1 MNPFKS
7 LVSAAIL
14 FAAPFAFAL
23 DIAPYSASALAQ
35 LQKANQAVA
44 VHFHASWCP
53 TCLAQEKVL
62 QKWKGDAS
70 VPGTVLVAD
79 YDTEKDLKKQM
90 AVRTQSTLVVF
101 KGNVEKARL
110 AGNTDAATLRAA
122 LQAAQ

>member
-1 MNPFKS
+1 MSPFKF
-7 LVSAAIL
+7 LVSAAVFL
-14 FAAPFAFAL
+14 AAPFAFAL
-23 DIAPYSASALAQ
+23 DIQPYSAQALAQ
-35 LQKANQAVA
+35 LQKANQTVA
-44 VHFHASWCP
+44 VHFHAGWCP
-53 TCLAQEKVL
+53 TCLAQERVL

-101 KGNVEKARL
+101 KGTVEKARL
-110 AGNTDAATLRAA
+110 AGNSDAGSLRAA